1 MKFEITARDQD
12 SQARTGFI
20 ETTRGKISTPV
31 FMPVG
36 TLGNVKTI
44 HQRELER
51 DIQAEVILG
60 NAYHLYLR
68 PGTET
73 ISSAGGL
80 HRFIGWNRHILT
92 DSGGYQI

>member
-31 FMPVG
+31 FMPDG
-36 TLGNVKTI
+36 KLGNVKTI
-44 HQRELER
+44 ISVNLKW

-60 NAYHLYLR
+60 NANHMYLR
-68 PGTET
+68 PGLRNFFRSEDFT
-73 ISSAGGL
+73 AL
-80 HRFIGWNRHILT
+80 
-92 DSGGYQI
+92 SG